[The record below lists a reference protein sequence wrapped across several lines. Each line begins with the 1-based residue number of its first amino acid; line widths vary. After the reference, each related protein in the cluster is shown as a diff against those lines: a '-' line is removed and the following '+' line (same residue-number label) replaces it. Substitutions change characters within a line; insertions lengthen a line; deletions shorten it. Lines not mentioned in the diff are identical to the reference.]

1 MSENIL
7 QMKPKSKRAKDRAEA
22 FEISGLLCDA
32 LEKLPAHEQQAR
44 LAAIQRIRIV
54 DRRSSPKHVST
65 RASSQR
71 RSQGAALPRKRAR
84 R

>member
-22 FEISGLLCDA
+22 FEIAGLLCDA
-32 LEKLPAHEQQAR
+32 LEKLPAREQQAR
-44 LAAIQRIRIV
+44 LAAIQRITIV
-54 DRRSSPKHVST
+54 DRRSSPKRVST
-65 RASSQR
+65 RASSQKR
-71 RSQGAALPRKRAR
+71 LQGATLPRKRAR